1 MEYIKEKGTIK
12 DLPGV
17 IGFEE
22 FESLVKLD
30 KIRDL
35 ESRYLTEDEI
45 ALRYQGRD
53 GLEKAKKELH

>member
-17 IGFEE
+17 IAFEE

-35 ESRYLTEDEI
+35 ESRYLTEEEI
-45 ALRYQGRD
+45 ALRYQGRE
-53 GLEKAKKELH
+53 GLERAKKELH